1 MTNWPAPFINKAD
14 SPLAINSVIT
24 IPGSKSVTNRALILA
39 AISQTPSTI
48 RRPLS
53 SRDTDLMVKA
63 LRSLGCQIDE
73 VKSKDGFDY
82 LVTPKKLMGPAQI
95 DVGNAGTVMRF
106 LPPIAAFATGLIH
119 FDGDARSY
127 ERPLAPIIAA
137 LEQLGVSIEHGNKY
151 RLPMSING
159 AGMVKGGVI
168 EIDASTSSQ
177 FVSALLL
184 MAPATELGITIKN
197 IGQTLPSQPHIDM
210 TVSMLR
216 LFGATVEINS
226 ESTDSAKNSW
236 RVLPGKL
243 TGQDLIVEPDLSNAA
258 PFMAAAM
265 VCGGTIVIRDWPKV
279 STQPGNQLREI
290 FTKMGADIKFTEA
303 GLSISS
309 GANSAEISSDEKGAP
324 VNLITGIDIDLHDVG
339 ELTPSIAAV
348 AALAS
353 TPSTLRNIGHLRLH
367 ETDRLSALANEINKL
382 GGEVIESATD
392 LIIKPKPLTVYSS
405 AAPYLFNTYEDHRMA
420 TAGAIIGLAVP
431 GVIVENIETTKK
443 TLPNF
448 PELWSQML
456 GLANS
461 KNQ

>member
-14 SPLAINSVIT
+14 PSSAINCVIT

-48 RRPLS
+48 RRPLA

-63 LRSLGCQIDE
+63 LRSLGCQINE
-73 VKSKDGFDY
+73 VKTEDGFDY
-82 LVTPKKLMGPAQI
+82 VVTPKKLMGPTQI

-106 LPPIAAFATGLIH
+106 LPPIAAFANGLIH
-119 FDGDARSY
+119 FDGDARSH
-127 ERPLAPIIAA
+127 ERPLAPVIKA

-151 RLPMSING
+151 RLPMTING
-159 AGMVKGGVI
+159 SGKVKGGVV

-210 TVSMLR
+210 TISMLR
-216 LFGATVEINS
+216 LFGATVEVNQ
-226 ESTDSAKNSW
+226 DLSAPSKTSW

-265 VCGGTIVIRDWPKV
+265 VCGGTVVIRDWPKE
-279 STQPGNQLREI
+279 STQPGDQLREI
-290 FTKMGADIKFTEA
+290 FTRMGAKIEFTQA

-309 GANSAEISSDEKGAP
+309 SSPSHNSIA
-324 VNLITGIDIDLHDVG
+324 GIDIDLHDVG

-367 ETDRLSALANEINKL
+367 ETDRLSALATEINKL
-382 GGEVIESATD
+382 GGEVIETATD
-392 LIIKPKPLTVYSS
+392 LKIKPRSLTVNSS
-405 AAPYLFNTYEDHRMA
+405 QAPYLFNSYEDHRMA

-456 GLANS
+456 GSAAKPNL
-461 KNQ
+461 